1 VSLQQINAKFFGND
15 DSDCGDPC
23 LRSLKDQYIKERNSG
38 GCSGCKARRLRAKF
52 EALIV
57 KKLNGK

>member
-1 VSLQQINAKFFGND
+1 MSLQQINAKFFGND
-15 DSDCGDPC
+15 DSDCGDPS
-23 LRSLKDQYIKERNSG
+23 LRDLKDQYIKEKNSG
-38 GCSGCKARRLRAKF
+38 GCSGCNARRLRAKF